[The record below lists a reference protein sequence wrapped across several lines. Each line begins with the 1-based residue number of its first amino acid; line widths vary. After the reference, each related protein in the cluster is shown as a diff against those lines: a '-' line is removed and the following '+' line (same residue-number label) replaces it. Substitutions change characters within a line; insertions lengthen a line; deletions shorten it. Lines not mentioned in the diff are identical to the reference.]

1 MLKVLRVKNLAL
13 MEDLTI
19 DFDNGLTVV
28 TGETGAGKS
37 MIVEAIATLSGSRM
51 EDVLIR
57 SGKNFAE
64 VTGIFGAK
72 SSVLKRLKK
81 SGIEV
86 DSDLIIRR
94 KIERNKRQHAYI
106 NDQIVSLNLLK
117 EVAQEMIDLIGQYE
131 NQSLFYAKNHLL
143 LLDSFAGLD
152 DLKVEYNKNYGEYRH
167 LQTKLENLLETM
179 RQKDEKMDYLK
190 YQIAEIEKANLQP
203 DEEEK
208 LASEKELLLSSEK
221 RSLLSTQ
228 IITSLYEADGSV
240 IENLTKIKKL
250 FDDLCNYDHNLN
262 KMNERLEASISSI
275 DDVYREIS
283 SYQSQIEF
291 SQQKLDDVLDKL
303 DVINKIK
310 KKYGKTL
317 QEINNFLGSIK
328 KELMLIETQDEE
340 LNNIKERI
348 VEVEQ
353 KITSQAEE
361 LSIQRRKAAGT
372 LRKRILELLLQL
384 GMKKADFEIRLTNR
398 DICENGKDD
407 VEFYIS
413 TNPGEELKP
422 LRKIASGGE
431 VSRITLSLKTLLSS
445 IDQIPTIIF
454 DEVDTGISGRIAE
467 AVGHLLAKVSKQ
479 HQIICITHLPQI
491 SVFADNHILVQKE
504 IKDKETFTRIVKL
517 DREMRKLEIARMLGG
532 KEITEKTMEHAA
544 EFLEKGQQK

>member
-1 MLKVLRVKNLAL
+1 

-291 SQQKLDDVLDKL
+291 SQQRLDDVLDKL

-317 QEINNFLGSIK
+317 QEINNFLGGIK

-348 VEVEQ
+348 VEVER

>member
-1 MLKVLRVKNLAL
+1 

-291 SQQKLDDVLDKL
+291 SQQRLDDVLDKL

>member
-1 MLKVLRVKNLAL
+1 MLKVLRVKNFAL

-143 LLDSFAGLD
+143 LLDSFAGLA

-262 KMNERLEASISSI
+262 KINERLEASISSI

-291 SQQKLDDVLDKL
+291 SQQRLDDVLDKL

-317 QEINNFLGSIK
+317 QEINNFLGGIK

>member
-152 DLKVEYNKNYGEYRH
+152 DLKVEYNKNYDEYRH

-240 IENLTKIKKL
+240 IENLAKIKKL
-250 FDDLCNYDHNLN
+250 FDDLCKYDHNLN
-262 KMNERLEASISSI
+262 KMNERLESSISSI

-291 SQQKLDDVLDKL
+291 SQQRLDDVLDKL

>member
-57 SGKNFAE
+57 SSKNFAE

-203 DEEEK
+203 DEEKK

-291 SQQKLDDVLDKL
+291 SQQRLDDVLDKL

-398 DICENGKDD
+398 NICENGKDD

>member
-1 MLKVLRVKNLAL
+1 

-117 EVAQEMIDLIGQYE
+117 EIAQEMIDLIGQYE

-291 SQQKLDDVLDKL
+291 SQQRLDDVLDKL

-317 QEINNFLGSIK
+317 QEINNFLGGIK